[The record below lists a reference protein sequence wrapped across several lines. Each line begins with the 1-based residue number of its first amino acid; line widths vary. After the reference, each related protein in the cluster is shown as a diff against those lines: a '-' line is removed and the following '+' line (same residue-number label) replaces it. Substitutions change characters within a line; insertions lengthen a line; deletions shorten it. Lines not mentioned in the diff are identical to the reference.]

1 MDTKRKLIIS
11 LTSVAAVAVVAIV
24 SLVIVLAAFTTSISN
39 QFSVSYSA
47 QGVACTITAAHRTAA
62 VGETTAG
69 SYTNI
74 GSATFGGKET
84 GTDANKT
91 ITSLSGA
98 TISKDEYFVI
108 RYTIANTATASVAM
122 TLGLSNDT
130 TTSTTNCTIKYAY
143 ATTDISTNLAT
154 NGSKFNTTFSNQSI
168 AKNATGY
175 VFILIQVT
183 NFDVDASFS
192 GTIKWTLTAV

>member
-11 LTSVAAVAVVAIV
+11 LTSVAAVAVVSIV
-24 SLVIVLAAFTTSISN
+24 SLVIVLAAFTTTISN
-39 QFSVSYSA
+39 QFSVSYTA
-47 QGVACTITAAHRTAA
+47 NGVACTITAAHRTAD

-69 SYTNI
+69 SYTTI
-74 GSATFGGKET
+74 GNATFDGKET
-84 GTDANKT
+84 GNAASKT
-91 ITSLSGA
+91 ITSLSNQ
-98 TISKDEYFVI
+98 TIAKDQYFVI
-108 RYTIANTATASVAM
+108 RYTIANNASASVAM
-122 TLGLSNDT
+122 TLGLSGDT

-143 ATTDISTNLAT
+143 ATTDVSTNLTT
-154 NGSKFNTTFSNQSI
+154 NQSKFSTTFSNQSI
-168 AKNATGY
+168 AKGTTGY